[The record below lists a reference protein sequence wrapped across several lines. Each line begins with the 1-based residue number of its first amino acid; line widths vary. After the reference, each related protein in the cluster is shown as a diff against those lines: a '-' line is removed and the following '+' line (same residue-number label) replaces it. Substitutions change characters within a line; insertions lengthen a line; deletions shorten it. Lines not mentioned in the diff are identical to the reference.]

1 MATRARDVAATT
13 DEWRR
18 LGKDDPLF
26 AVAAH
31 DGKRGAWAADDF
43 YNLGASDWED
53 FSTRWREHSGDLAG
67 TVVEIG
73 SGAGR
78 ITKHLTQTFD
88 WVVGLDVSPDM
99 IALAKDAAP
108 GAEFHVVD
116 GTDIPLTDGTADA
129 VFTCH
134 VLQHLEN
141 LDVVTDYLTEM
152 HRVLRPGGTVMVHFL
167 LTGEPRPLPRRV
179 WAEAKLR
186 AVRARGLNRGAYS
199 RVRRYRP
206 DEVRGAMT
214 RAGFGE
220 VELREFAVRSDGTP
234 HAFWF
239 GRR

>member
-1 MATRARDVAATT
+1 M
-13 DEWRR
+13 
-18 LGKDDPLF
+18 F

-31 DGKRGAWAADDF
+31 DGKRGAWQPDDF
-43 YNLGASDWED
+43 YHLGASDWED
-53 FSTRWREHSGDLAG
+53 FSARWSDYAGDLSG

-78 ITKHLTQTFD
+78 ITKHLAQTFD
-88 WVVGLDVSPDM
+88 RVVGLDVSPDM
-99 IALAKDAAP
+99 LALAEGAAP

-116 GTDIPLTDGTADA
+116 GTDIPLPDTTVDA

-152 HRVLRPGGTVMVHFL
+152 QRVLRPGGTVMVHFL
-167 LTGEPRPLPRRV
+167 LAGEPRPLPRRV
-179 WAEAKLR
+179 WGEAKLR
-186 AVRARGLNRGAYS
+186 VVRARGLNRGAYS

-214 RAGFGE
+214 RAGFRD

-239 GRR
+239 GRK